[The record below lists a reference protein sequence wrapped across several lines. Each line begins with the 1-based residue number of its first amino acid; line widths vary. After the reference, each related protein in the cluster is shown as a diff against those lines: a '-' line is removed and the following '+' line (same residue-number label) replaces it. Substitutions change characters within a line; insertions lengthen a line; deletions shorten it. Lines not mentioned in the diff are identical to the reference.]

1 VHHRKNVAKSFVKTI
16 PASAVSRTRTVYS
29 TVEHLS
35 DKFNA
40 GQKENT
46 HCVPTKRNVGTQMET
61 SPKKSL
67 YLLSKSSA
75 HMAKELLKVH
85 SYKITAMQRLFPS
98 NEK

>member
-16 PASAVSRTRTVYS
+16 PASAVSCTRTVYS

-35 DKFNA
+35 DKFSA

-46 HCVPTKRNVGTQMET
+46 HYVPSERNIGIQMET

-75 HMAKELLKVH
+75 HMAKELLKVR
-85 SYKITAMQRLFPS
+85 SYKITAI
-98 NEK
+98 